1 VSERRKCVRQ
11 VHRILIAV
19 VVFVVAITTI
29 PMQPARGQSKLVF
42 AFIPSAQTEVV
53 LSSGER
59 IGRMLSVALG
69 IPVDAVVTTSYA
81 AAIEAMCAGRADIGA
96 LNPFGYVL
104 ARDRTPPCAEV
115 ALVSVRFGLP
125 YYRAQFN
132 VRTDAKINSI
142 AELKGKRF
150 AYVDAASTSG
160 FLFPRAEVKK
170 LGFDPDRF
178 FAETVFAGSHPNVIL
193 AVYRGQVDG
202 GATFEDA
209 RSTIQRQFP
218 DVLEKVKVIATTNPI
233 PNDTFSINPKLSPD
247 LRAKI
252 KDRLLRI
259 SQTAEGKDA
268 FKSLYDISGLTDT
281 IELTDQQ
288 VQALG
293 IRFPSEIAE
302 RIVRKGDKVSVPLGD
317 WFFQPVRDA
326 AKFLGLDLQKQAK

>member
-1 VSERRKCVRQ
+1 MLVASLAVATST
-11 VHRILIAV
+11 IA
-19 VVFVVAITTI
+19 
-29 PMQPARGQSKLVF
+29 MQPTATTGQSKLVF

-53 LSSGER
+53 LSSGDR

-69 IPVDAVVTTSYA
+69 MPVETVVTTSFA

-132 VRTDAKINSI
+132 VRADANINTI
-142 AELKGKRF
+142 ADLKGKRF
-150 AYVDAASTSG
+150 AYVDAVSTSG
-160 FLFPRAEVKK
+160 FLFPRAELKK

-178 FAETVFAGSHPNVIL
+178 FAETVFAGSHSNVIL

-209 RSTIQRQFP
+209 RSTVQRQFP
-218 DVLEKVKVIATTNPI
+218 DVLQKVKVIATTNPI
-233 PNDTFSINPKLSPD
+233 PNDTFSLNPKLSPD
-247 LRAKI
+247 LKAKI

-259 SQTAEGKDA
+259 SQTADGKDA

-288 VQALG
+288 VKDLG

-302 RIVRKGDKVSVPLGD
+302 RIVRKGNKVTVPLGD